1 MVEQDKF
8 LNMIGGS
15 TETIADTGEDGV
27 LELIRKVFPKELIAP
42 DSLVIPALL
51 DDAAVLSGEL
61 LSDDEELVVTS
72 DVLVEGADFLF
83 DWMSYFDLG
92 YKSLIVNLS
101 DLAAMGANPIGM
113 VVVVGL
119 PDSTPIMQLESFLEG
134 LKKAAEEYSV
144 ILLGGD
150 LSESKSFFCNITLL
164 GKVPKGKALARG
176 GVKENDCVAVTG
188 YPGEARAGLMILQS
202 KVSNVKSDERS
213 LVDSFFMPKARIDA
227 GIVLR
232 EFSGIRGCI
241 DLSDGIARDASRI
254 AKRNNLRVII
264 NAENLPVSERLDE
277 FWKSRGENP
286 QKETAIGGEDFELM
300 FCCES
305 SRFDEIKKLLEDKLK
320 LTVTLIGRVTSG
332 EGAALVM
339 PDSSEI
345 EMATWGFDHFDKSE
359 ERI

>member
-1 MVEQDKF
+1 LVEQDKF

-15 TETIADTGEDGV
+15 TQTVADTGEDGI

-51 DDAAVLSGEL
+51 DDAAVLSGKL
-61 LSDDEELVVTS
+61 LSDEELVVTS

-92 YKSLIVNLS
+92 YKSLVVNLS
-101 DLAAMGANPIGM
+101 DLAAMGASPLGM
-113 VVVVGL
+113 VVVIGL

-176 GVKENDCVAVTG
+176 GVKENDCVVVTG
-188 YPGEARAGLMILQS
+188 YPGESRAGLMILQS
-202 KVSNVKSDERS
+202 KVSNVLSDERK
-213 LVDSFFMPKARIDA
+213 LVDSFLRPKARIDA
-227 GIVLR
+227 AIVLR
-232 EFSGIRGCI
+232 EFYGIRGCI

-264 NAENLPVSERLDE
+264 NSESLPVTERLDE
-277 FWKSRGENP
+277 FWQSRGENP
-286 QKETAIGGEDFELM
+286 QKEIAIGGEDFELL

-305 SRFDEIKKLLEDKLK
+305 NRFDEIKKLLEEKSG
-320 LTVTLIGRVTSG
+320 LTVTRIGHVTRG
-332 EGAALVM
+332 DGAALVM
-339 PDSSEI
+339 PDGSES
-345 EMATWGFDHFDKSE
+345 EMNTWGFDHFSKPE
-359 ERI
+359 GQV

>member
-8 LNMIGGS
+8 LNTIGGS
-15 TETIADTGEDGV
+15 IETVADTGEDGI
-27 LELIRKVFPKELIAP
+27 LELIRKVFPKELLAP
-42 DSLVIPALL
+42 DSLAIPALQ
-51 DDAAVLSGEL
+51 DDAAVLSSEL

-83 DWMSYFDLG
+83 GWMSYFDLG

-134 LKKAAEEYSV
+134 LKKAAEEYAV

-164 GKVPKGKALARG
+164 GKVPKGMALARG

-188 YPGEARAGLMILQS
+188 YPGESRAGLMILQGET
-202 KVSNVKSDERS
+202 SNVKRDERN
-213 LVDSFFMPKARIDA
+213 LVDSFFRPKARIDA
-227 GIVLR
+227 GIIMR

-264 NAENLPVSERLDE
+264 NADNLPVSERLAE
-277 FWKSRGENP
+277 FWQSRGENP
-286 QKETAIGGEDFELM
+286 QKEIAIGGEDFELM

-305 SRFDEIKKLLEDKLK
+305 NRFDEIKKLLEDKSGLA
-320 LTVTLIGRVTSG
+320 VTRIGSVTCG

-339 PDSSEI
+339 PDGSEI
-345 EMATWGFDHFDKSE
+345 EMNTWGFDHFSKPE
-359 ERI
+359 EQV